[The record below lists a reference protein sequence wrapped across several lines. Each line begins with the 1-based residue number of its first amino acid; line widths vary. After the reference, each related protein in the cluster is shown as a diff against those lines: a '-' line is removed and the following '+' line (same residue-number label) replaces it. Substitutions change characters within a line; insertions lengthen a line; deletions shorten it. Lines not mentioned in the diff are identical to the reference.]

1 MATIV
6 FSVNL
11 ETVQELSHRPPYNVS
26 TEGGNFKNTRV
37 TWFPDMTIRNRE
49 LKHGDEF
56 TETGL
61 KAQYLKDNF
70 TSGTYKFLDIVSE
83 TP

>member
-1 MATIV
+1 MPTIV
-6 FSVNL
+6 FSINL
-11 ETVQELSHRPPYNVS
+11 ETVQELSHRPPYNA
-26 TEGGNFKNTRV
+26 TEGTNFKNTRG
-37 TWFPDMTIRNRE
+37 TWFPDMVVRNRK

-61 KAQYLKDNF
+61 NAIYLKDNF